1 MLELYKGQIAIN
13 DIKYNMS
20 YKEALLLR
28 EVRVNRLQKEREEI
42 EREREIEAAK
52 LKREQTRQSIL
63 KK

>member
-1 MLELYKGQIAIN
+1 
-13 DIKYNMS
+13 MS